1 VTKQTPNPELFLVY
15 VDPKDKSEVSRRHAA
30 AGSLEELDENNLL
43 LHVKTKAASPETQW
57 RELTNL
63 AGSLA
68 TVQPVLIDEKG
79 QTLYPTGDLTVRF
92 PKKPTAKQLKDFAA
106 KYGLQLRDRNEFV
119 PEQAAFKLKN
129 PTTTYLPD
137 VLQQID
143 SDKDIQTA
151 WPNTR
156 SRYERRS

>member
-1 VTKQTPNPELFLVY
+1 MTKQTANPELFLIY
-15 VDPKDKSEVSRRHAA
+15 IDPKDKAEVTQRLSP

-43 LHVKTKAASPETQW
+43 LRVTKPSSPETQW

-63 AGSLA
+63 VGSLA

-79 QTLYPTGDLTVRF
+79 QTLFPTGDVTVRF

-106 KYGLQLRDRNEFV
+106 KHGLELRDRNEFV
-119 PEQAAFKLKN
+119 REQATFKTN
-129 PTTTYLPD
+129 TYLPD

-143 SDKDIQTA
+143 TDNDIKEA

-156 SRYERRS
+156 SRYQRRS

>member
-1 VTKQTPNPELFLVY
+1 MTKQTANPELFLIY
-15 VDPKDKSEVSRRHAA
+15 IDPKDKAEVTQRLSP

-43 LHVKTKAASPETQW
+43 LRVTKASSPESQW

-63 AGSLA
+63 VGSLA

-79 QTLYPTGDLTVRF
+79 QTLFPTGDVTVRF

-106 KYGLQLRDRNEFV
+106 KHGLELRDRNEFV
-119 PEQAAFKLKN
+119 REQATFKTN
-129 PTTTYLPD
+129 TYLPD

-143 SDKDIQTA
+143 TDNDIKEA

-156 SRYERRS
+156 SRYQRRS

>member
-1 VTKQTPNPELFLVY
+1 MTKQTPNPGLFLIY
-15 VDPKDKSEVSRRHAA
+15 IDPKDKAEVTQRLAT

-43 LHVKTKAASPETQW
+43 LHVKTKASPETQW
-57 RELTNL
+57 RDLTNL

-79 QTLYPTGDLTVRF
+79 QTLLPTGDVTVRF
-92 PKKPTAKQLKDFAA
+92 SKKPTAKQLKDFAA
-106 KYGLQLRDRNEFV
+106 KHGLQLRDRNEFV
-119 PEQAAFKLKN
+119 PEQVAFKTN
-129 PTTTYLPD
+129 SYLPD

-143 SDKDIQTA
+143 TDKDIQTA

-156 SRYERRS
+156 SRYEKRS

>member
-1 VTKQTPNPELFLVY
+1 MTKQIANPELFLIY
-15 VDPKDKSEVSRRHAA
+15 IDPKDKAEVTQRLSP

-43 LHVKTKAASPETQW
+43 LRVTKPSSPETQW
-57 RELTNL
+57 RELTDL
-63 AGSLA
+63 VGSLA

-79 QTLYPTGDLTVRF
+79 QTLFPTGDVTVRF

-106 KYGLQLRDRNEFV
+106 KHGLELRDRNEFV
-119 PEQAAFKLKN
+119 REQATFKTN
-129 PTTTYLPD
+129 TYLPD

-143 SDKDIQTA
+143 TDNDIKEA

-156 SRYERRS
+156 SRYQRRS

>member
-15 VDPKDKSEVSRRHAA
+15 VDPKDKSEVSRRLAA

-43 LHVKTKAASPETQW
+43 LRVKTKAASPETQW

-92 PKKPTAKQLKDFAA
+92 PKKPTAKQLKEFAA